1 MAKPI
6 DRRFHD
12 WRKRVKDYWY
22 VSRLLRR
29 CWPELMENRVAE
41 LKRLSDLLGDD
52 HDLAVMRS
60 LLVHEQANLGDTT
73 SLLSGLLRQR
83 QQELRAVAG
92 PLGMRLYA
100 TAPDCAV
107 AQMAQ

>member
-1 MAKPI
+1 
-6 DRRFHD
+6 
-12 WRKRVKDYWY
+12 
-22 VSRLLRR
+22 
-29 CWPELMENRVAE
+29 VAE

-83 QQELRAVAG
+83 QQELRAVADLWACGSMPPHPIVPSLRWLNDGESGSMPEVHVVAGSLTSGWSWPPSRSRYGAG
-92 PLGMRLYA
+92 P
-100 TAPDCAV
+100 
-107 AQMAQ
+107 